1 MAPININLVY
11 LITVTFSFKL
21 NLTFPYRKNTK
32 LLSHKQPSRS
42 SRILTIIYL
51 ILLIT
56 NNNNCGKNDQYFQ
69 HKEYNV
75 PFSDDNIFDIFS
87 SEPIHKSQSNSC
99 QQCANTPLQIYKL
112 RTNINKI
119 QQDPCH

>member
-87 SEPIHKSQSNSC
+87 SEPIIESQYMQWCFKITINNSNHNQIGRNKS
-99 QQCANTPLQIYKL
+99 T
-112 RTNINKI
+112 
-119 QQDPCH
+119 